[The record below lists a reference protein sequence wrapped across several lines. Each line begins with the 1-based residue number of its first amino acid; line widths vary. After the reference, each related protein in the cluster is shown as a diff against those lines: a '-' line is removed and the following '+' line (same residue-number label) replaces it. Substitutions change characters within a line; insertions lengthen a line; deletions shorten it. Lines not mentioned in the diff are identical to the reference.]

1 MDEHP
6 HPCDLDDDVV
16 FVRTVRILY
25 VQSLLAGHR
34 PLRAADRAALTQAM
48 TDIVQLS
55 VASASDRIQGES
67 A

>member
-1 MDEHP
+1 MSAEKEIQQ
-6 HPCDLDDDVV
+6 L
-16 FVRTVRILY
+16 IE
-25 VQSLLAGHR
+25 QSEQLEGREQVALL
-34 PLRAADRAALTQAM
+34 DRAALTQAM